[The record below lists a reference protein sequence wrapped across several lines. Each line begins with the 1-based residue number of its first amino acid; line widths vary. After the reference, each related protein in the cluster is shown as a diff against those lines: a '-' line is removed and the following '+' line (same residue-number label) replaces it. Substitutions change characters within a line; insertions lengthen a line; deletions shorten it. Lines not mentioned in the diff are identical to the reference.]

1 MTTDAQLQHDVI
13 AELEWEPS
21 VDHAHI
27 GVAVRNG
34 IVTLS
39 GFVSSY
45 GDKLAAERAALRV
58 RGVHGLAE
66 EIHVRF
72 PTDPKTS
79 DGEIARRIVDI
90 IAWDTSI
97 PTDAVDVKVEQGW
110 VTLSG
115 KVDWHYQRE
124 TARQDAAKIPGV
136 KGVSNA
142 IDVRPRATA
151 TDVKERITAAY
162 QRAAAGEA
170 SGVEVKVEGGTVKL
184 AGKVKNWRER
194 AVAER
199 AAWSAPGVTRVEDN
213 IIVV

>member
-21 VDHAHI
+21 IDHAHI
-27 GVAVRNG
+27 GVAVRDG

-39 GFVSSY
+39 GFVGSY
-45 GDKLAAERAALRV
+45 AEKLAAERAARRV

-66 EIHVRF
+66 EIEVRF
-72 PTDPKTS
+72 ATDPKTS
-79 DGEIARRIVDI
+79 DSEIARRILDL
-90 IAWDTSI
+90 IAWDTTL
-97 PTDAVDVKVEQGW
+97 PKDAIDVKVEHGW

-124 TARQDAAKIPGV
+124 TARQDAAKISGI

-142 IDVRPRATA
+142 IEVRPRATA
-151 TDVKERITAAY
+151 NDIKDRIKVAY
-162 QRAAAGEA
+162 QRVAMDDAAGID
-170 SGVEVKVEGGTVKL
+170 VEIEGATVKL
-184 AGKVKNWRER
+184 HGKVKNWRER

-213 IIVV
+213 ILVI